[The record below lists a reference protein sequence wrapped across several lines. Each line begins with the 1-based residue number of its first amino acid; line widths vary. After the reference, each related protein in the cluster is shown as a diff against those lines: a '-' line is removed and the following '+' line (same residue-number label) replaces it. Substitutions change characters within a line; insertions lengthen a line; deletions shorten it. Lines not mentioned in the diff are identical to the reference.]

1 MEEIKIERLLRSIG
15 IATFLDYFQ
24 VYRFLNKQSILE
36 SFAKG
41 NEDWTKLS
49 FSSRSSHAM
58 KIFRNNKEKEALEYI
73 CGNCG
78 KISQM
83 HKDLAKY
90 LLDKISRGDFEE
102 IISKD

>member
-1 MEEIKIERLLRSIG
+1 MEEINIEGLLRSIG

-24 VYRFLNKQSILE
+24 VYRFLNKGDVLK
-36 SFAKG
+36 SFKKS
-41 NEDWTKLS
+41 NEDWKESSLNTK
-49 FSSRSSHAM
+49 SRTAIR
-58 KIFRNNKEKEALEYI
+58 IFENNKEKEALEYI
-73 CGNCG
+73 CENCG

-90 LLDKISRGDFEE
+90 LLDKINKGDFEE